1 MAKNRDSGGEV
12 NLSSPENRI
21 SIPILFR
28 EIFEFKVWQLKKHH
42 FSIHFRPIF
51 DLLWLISAPFSPSI
65 APKFGRKVYSGG
77 I

>member
-1 MAKNRDSGGEV
+1 MAKNRNSGGEV

-28 EIFEFKVWQLKKHH
+28 VIFQFKVWQLKKHH
-42 FSIHFRPIF
+42 FSTHFRPIF
-51 DLLWLISAPFSPSI
+51 DLLSLISAPFPPSI
-65 APKFGRKVYSGG
+65 APKFGGEVYSVG